1 MKQMIHPMDLPAP
14 EVGEAA
20 HQAPE
25 VEVLVHLAEP
35 VAAHQGQQKAVHPA
49 VAEVVHQVEAAVHPV
64 VAALQVLEEA
74 ALPVA
79 EAALQVVQSKVVHP
93 VVAVV
98 HQVEAEAHPVVA
110 AVLQEVQSK
119 AVLRAV
125 RRKVALQER
134 VHRDDCYS
142 SINHFEISEVL
153 LLSKH

>member
-1 MKQMIHPMDLPAP
+1 MDLPAP

-79 EAALQVVQSKVVHP
+79 EAALQVVQSKVVH
-93 VVAVV
+93 
-98 HQVEAEAHPVVA
+98 QVEAEAHPVVA